1 MSASSHPT
9 PPVADSSTRV
19 FVVEDDRLVR
29 EGLRAL
35 LDGSPGFACAGT
47 ARSMEEA
54 LAQRAPAPDVVLL
67 DIHLPGMRGSEGVP
81 HLLEKWPPA
90 AILMHTISE
99 EDDLV
104 FESLCSGAAGYIV
117 KRTPPARLLDAIL
130 QARQGGAPMSP
141 EIARRVLARLRKM
154 SPTRPDEELSA
165 QELRV
170 VAALAQGLSYSETAA
185 QLGVTINTVRTYIR
199 SIYEKLHVHT
209 RAEAVAKALRSGLI

>member
-1 MSASSHPT
+1 MNAPSPL
-9 PPVADSSTRV
+9 PPAAATRV

-29 EGLRAL
+29 DGLRAL

-47 ARSMEEA
+47 VRSMEEA
-54 LAQRAPAPDVVLL
+54 LVLRGPAPDVVLL

-81 HLLEKWPPA
+81 HLLDKWPGS
-90 AILMHTISE
+90 AILMHTISD

-104 FESLCSGAAGYIV
+104 FASLCSGAAGYIV
-117 KRTPPARLLDAIL
+117 KRTSPAQLLDAIV

-154 SPTRPDEELSA
+154 SPTRPDEELSP

-170 VAALAQGLSYSETAA
+170 VAALAQGLSYGETAVE
-185 QLGVTINTVRTYIR
+185 LGVTINTVRTYIR
-199 SIYEKLHVHT
+199 SIYEKLQVHT
-209 RAEAVAKALRSGLI
+209 RAEAVAKAMRSGLI

>member
-1 MSASSHPT
+1 MISTQTSAT
-9 PPVADSSTRV
+9 PIQVYI
-19 FVVEDDRLVR
+19 VEDDRLVR
-29 EGLRAL
+29 DGLRAL
-35 LDGSPGFACAGT
+35 LDGSPGYACAGS

-54 LAQRAPAPDVVLL
+54 LGQRGPAPDVVLL

-81 HLLEKWPPA
+81 HLLEKWPTV
-90 AILMHTISE
+90 AILMHTISD

-117 KRTPPARLLDAIL
+117 KRTPPAQLLDAIH

-141 EIARRVLARLRKM
+141 EIARRVLSRLRKLQ
-154 SPTRPDEELSA
+154 PARAEEELSP

-170 VAALAQGLSYSETAA
+170 VAALAQGLSYGEAASE
-185 QLGVTINTVRTYIR
+185 LGVTINTVRTYIR

-209 RAEAVAKALRSGLI
+209 RSEAVAKALRSGLI

>member
-1 MSASSHPT
+1 MNAPPASPQ
-9 PPVADSSTRV
+9 PAAAPIRV

-29 EGLRAL
+29 DGLRAL
-35 LDGSPGFACAGT
+35 LDGSPGFVCAGG
-47 ARSMEEA
+47 ARSMEDA
-54 LAQRAPAPDVVLL
+54 LIERGAAPDVVLL

-81 HLLEKWPPA
+81 HLLEKWPST
-90 AILMHTISE
+90 AILMHTISD

-117 KRTPPARLLDAIL
+117 KRTPPAQLLDAIV
-130 QARQGGAPMSP
+130 QARRGGAPMSP
-141 EIARRVLARLRKM
+141 EIARRVLARLRKLA
-154 SPTRPDEELSA
+154 PARTEENLSA

-170 VAALAQGLSYSETAA
+170 VAALAQGLSYSEAA
-185 QLGVTINTVRTYIR
+185 QQLGVTINTVRTYIR